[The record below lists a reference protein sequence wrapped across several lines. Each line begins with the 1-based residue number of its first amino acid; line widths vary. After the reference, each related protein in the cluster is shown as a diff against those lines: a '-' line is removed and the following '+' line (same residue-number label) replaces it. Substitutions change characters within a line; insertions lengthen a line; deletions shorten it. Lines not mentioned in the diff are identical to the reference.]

1 MPFDLDH
8 VEARVLGALIE
19 KDMTTPEYYPLSL
32 NALTNA
38 CNQKSNREPVVSFDQ
53 DAVADAID
61 RLRLKGLTTVLTG
74 GEHRVPKYGHRIAE
88 RLNLGNRELS
98 VLCVLLLRGPQTP
111 GELRSR
117 TQNLYNFDD
126 LDAVQSVL
134 QRLMDF
140 EPEPLAKQL
149 ARQPGAREVRFM
161 HLLSGDSEPAQPAE
175 EPQRAMPGDRVA
187 RLEAEI
193 ESLKQEVAT
202 LKEQFADFRRQF
214 E

>member
-8 VEARVLGALIE
+8 VEARVLGALVE
-19 KDMTTPEYYPLSL
+19 KDMSTPEYYPLSL

-38 CNQKSNREPVVSFDQ
+38 CNQRSNREPVVSFDQ

-61 RLRLKGLTTVLTG
+61 RLRLKGLATVLTG

-117 TQNLYNFDD
+117 TQNLHNFDD
-126 LDAVQSVL
+126 LDALQSVL
-134 QRLMDF
+134 QRLVEF
-140 EPEPLAKQL
+140 EPEPLVKQL
-149 ARQPGAREVRFM
+149 PRQPGAREVRYM
-161 HLLSGDSEPAQPAE
+161 HLLSGDEEPAENLE
-175 EPQRAMPGDRVA
+175 EPQRAALGDRVA
-187 RLEAEI
+187 RLEAEV
-193 ESLKQEVAT
+193 ESLKQELAT
-202 LKEQFADFRRQF
+202 LKEQFADFRKQF